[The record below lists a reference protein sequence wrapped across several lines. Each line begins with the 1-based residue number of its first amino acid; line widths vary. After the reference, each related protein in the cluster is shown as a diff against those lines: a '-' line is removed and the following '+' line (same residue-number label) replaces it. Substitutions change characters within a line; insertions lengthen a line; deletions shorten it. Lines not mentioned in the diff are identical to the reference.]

1 MIKKIAFIAVLLS
14 LSQFTLQAQD
24 LGGGFKVGLNSSTLI
39 ASDLEK
45 DASGADLESYEFL
58 TGFHVGGL
66 VQVKF
71 NKYFGVQ
78 GEILF
83 TQRGTSYTFEGES
96 FQTYVASNNAVF
108 NTTGQRKTILS
119 MNNGYINI
127 PFSATVKVV
136 GNLHVAVG
144 AYADFLVSSSAIGE
158 TTYIGITSNGSEV
171 KDLGREDE
179 LIVTKHSYNYTK
191 DEAGE
196 FVGTSGMNTI
206 LVGSENIDIPND
218 TGAYYDYDEKN
229 GNYFNRTDFGL
240 HATAG
245 WRFGNGLRFDLRANY
260 GLTDVTNDFYDVSLS
275 EHDGNFTPVS
285 RSDKDQNLT
294 LSLSIGFG
302 F

>member
-14 LSQFTLQAQD
+14 LSQFSLQAQD
-24 LGGGFKVGLNSSTLI
+24 FGGGFKVGLNTSKFI
-39 ASDLEK
+39 APVET
-45 DASGADLESYEFL
+45 DANGTALESYDFL

-66 VQVKF
+66 VQLKF

-78 GEILF
+78 AEVLF
-83 TQRGTSYTFEGES
+83 TQRGTGYTFEGDG
-96 FQTYVASNNAVF
+96 FQTYVASNNAIF
-108 NTTGQRKTILS
+108 NTTGQRKTILNI
-119 MNNGYINI
+119 NNGYINV
-127 PFSATVKVV
+127 PLSATVKVV
-136 GNLHVAVG
+136 RNLHVAVG

-171 KDLGREDE
+171 KDLNGPDE
-179 LIVTKHSYNYTK
+179 LIVTRHSYNYTK
-191 DEAGE
+191 DEAGD
-196 FVGTSGMNTI
+196 FVGTNGNKTI
-206 LVGSENIDIPND
+206 LVGSEDISIPND
-218 TGAYYDYDEKN
+218 TGAYYEYDEKN

-260 GLTDVTNDFYDVSLS
+260 GLTDITNNFYDVSLS
-275 EHDGNFTPVS
+275 EYDGNFTPVS
-285 RSDKDQNLT
+285 RSDDDKNLT

>member
-1 MIKKIAFIAVLLS
+1 MIKKIAFIAVLLC
-14 LSQFTLQAQD
+14 LSQFSLQAQD
-24 LGGGFKVGLNSSTLI
+24 LGGGFKVGLNSSKFI
-39 ASDLEK
+39 APSEV
-45 DASGADLESYEFL
+45 DANGANLESFDFL

-78 GEILF
+78 AEVLF
-83 TQRGTSYTFEGES
+83 MQRGTSYAFEGDG
-96 FQTYVASNNAVF
+96 FQTYIASNNAVF

-119 MNNGYINI
+119 VNNGYINI
-127 PFSATVKVV
+127 PLSATVKVV

-158 TTYIGITSNGSEV
+158 TTYIGLTSNGSDV
-171 KDLGREDE
+171 KDINREDE
-179 LIVTKHSYNYTK
+179 LIVTKHTYNYIK
-191 DEAGE
+191 DEARGT
-196 FVGTSGMNTI
+196 VGGDENTKTI
-206 LVGSENIDIPND
+206 LVGSEDIDIPND
-218 TGAYYDYDEKN
+218 TGAYYEYDEKN

-245 WRFGNGLRFDLRANY
+245 WRFNNGLRFDLRANY
-260 GLTDVTNDFYDVSLS
+260 GLTDVTNDLYDVSLS
-275 EHDGNFTPVS
+275 KHNNFVPEART
-285 RSDKDQNLT
+285 DKDQNLT